1 MFHIT
6 RFPSRQVSY
15 IVSPM
20 ADMVRAVVQTG
31 ARQMELREFPRPV
44 ISGGGP
50 GGGADGALLRVE
62 ACGIC
67 GSDVEQYK
75 GSMGTRGLPMIPG
88 HEPLGIIEEITPET
102 AARWGVSAGDRVAVE
117 ILIPCRSCD
126 LCLAGQYMQCKNRAG
141 SHGGYNPPER
151 GLGLYGGY
159 AEYMHLH
166 PNSIVHRMDPS
177 LPAEI
182 AVMYNPL
189 GAGVRWALQ
198 YGGVHLGSTV
208 AVLGAGQ
215 RGLAAI
221 LAAKYVGA
229 GLIIATGLARDARK
243 LELAKEFGAD
253 HVINVE
259 EEDTVARVRELT
271 GGDGVDVV
279 LDLTPHALSPII
291 DAIDAVRWGGTIVL
305 AGLKGRDDS
314 GPRKTAIPTDVLI
327 NKALT
332 VKGAFSVDA
341 AAYTDA
347 IKLIESG
354 KFPLEKMQTHKF
366 GLDDV
371 EHAIQ
376 LLAGEVPGADGIHVA
391 IMPGL

>member
-1 MFHIT
+1 
-6 RFPSRQVSY
+6 
-15 IVSPM
+15 
-20 ADMVRAVVQTG
+20 
-31 ARQMELREFPRPV
+31 
-44 ISGGGP
+44 
-50 GGGADGALLRVE
+50 
-62 ACGIC
+62 
-67 GSDVEQYK
+67 
-75 GSMGTRGLPMIPG
+75 
-88 HEPLGIIEEITPET
+88 
-102 AARWGVSAGDRVAVE
+102 VAVE

-126 LCLAGQYMQCKNRAG
+126 LCLAGQYMQCKNKAG

-166 PNSIVHRMDPS
+166 PDSIVHRVRGDI
-177 LPAEI
+177 PAEI

-198 YGGVHLGSTV
+198 YGGVHLGSSV
-208 AVLGAGQ
+208 LVLGAGQ

-221 LAAKYVGA
+221 LASKYVGA
-229 GLIIATGLARDARK
+229 GLIIATGLARDAKK
-243 LELAKEFGAD
+243 LELAREFGAD
-253 HVINVE
+253 YTINVD

-279 LDLTPHALSPII
+279 LDLTPMAQQPIL
-291 DAIDAVRWGGTIVL
+291 DAINAVRWGGVIVL
-305 AGLKGRDDS
+305 AGLKGHQDI
-314 GPRKTAIPTDVLI
+314 PIPTDLLI

-354 KFPLEKMQTHKF
+354 KFPLEKMQTHRF

-376 LLAGEVPGADGIHVA
+376 LLAGEIDGEDGIHVA
-391 IMPGL
+391 VMPAL

>member
-1 MFHIT
+1 
-6 RFPSRQVSY
+6 V
-15 IVSPM
+15 
-20 ADMVRAVVQTG
+20 ADKVRAVVQTG
-31 ARQMELREFPRPV
+31 ARQMETREYARPV
-44 ISGGGP
+44 LGG
-50 GGGADGALLRVE
+50 DTGALLRVE

-75 GSMGTRGLPMIPG
+75 GAMGARGLPMIPG
-88 HEPLGIIEEITPET
+88 HEPLGIIEEITDET
-102 AARWGVSAGDRVAVE
+102 AARWGVQAGDRVAVE
-117 ILIPCRSCD
+117 ILIPCRSCAR
-126 LCLAGQYMQCKNRAG
+126 CLAGNYMNCKNRVG
-141 SHGGYNPPER
+141 SHGGGNPPAR
-151 GLGLYGGY
+151 QGKLTGGY
-159 AEYMHLH
+159 AEYIDLH
-166 PNSIVHRMDPS
+166 PNSIVHPIQKDI
-177 LPAEI
+177 PAEI

-189 GAGVRWALQ
+189 GAGVRWALH

-208 AVLGAGQ
+208 LVLGAGQ

-221 LAAKYVGA
+221 LASRYVGA
-229 GLIIATGLARDARK
+229 GTIIATGLTRDAKK

-253 HVINVE
+253 VAINVE
-259 EEDTVARVRELT
+259 EENTVERVRELT
-271 GGDGVDVV
+271 GGEGVDVV
-279 LDLTPHALSPII
+279 LDLTPMALQPIQ
-291 DAIDAVRWGGTIVL
+291 DAVDAVRWGGTIVI
-305 AGLKGRDDS
+305 AGLKG
-314 GPRKTAIPTDVLI
+314 GRKVELSTDQLV

-341 AAYTDA
+341 AGYENA

-376 LLAGEVPGADGIHVA
+376 LLAGEVPGEDGIHVA

>member
-1 MFHIT
+1 
-6 RFPSRQVSY
+6 
-15 IVSPM
+15 M

-31 ARQMELREFPRPV
+31 PRQMEMREFPRPV
-44 ISGGGP
+44 IGP
-50 GGGADGALLRVE
+50 DDGALLRVE

-75 GSMGTRGLPMIPG
+75 GAMGTRGLPMIPG
-88 HEPLGIIEEITPET
+88 HEPLGIIEEIAPAT
-102 AARWGVSAGDRVAVE
+102 AARWGVNVGDRVAVE

-126 LCLAGQYMQCKNRAG
+126 LCLAGRYMQCKNRAG

-151 GLGLYGGY
+151 GLGLWGGY

-166 PNSIVHRMDPS
+166 PNSIVHPMRAD

-182 AVMYNPL
+182 AVMFNPL

-198 YGGVHLGSTV
+198 YGGVHLGSSV
-208 AVLGAGQ
+208 LVLGAGQ

-221 LAAKYVGA
+221 LASRYVGA
-229 GLIIATGLARDARK
+229 GLIIATGLARDAKK
-243 LELAKEFGAD
+243 LALAREFGAD
-253 HVINVE
+253 VTINVD
-259 EEDTVARVRELT
+259 EEDTVERVKELT

-279 LDLTPHALSPII
+279 L
-291 DAIDAVRWGGTIVL
+291 
-305 AGLKGRDDS
+305 AGLKGR
-314 GPRKTAIPTDVLI
+314 KEIPITTDTLI

-354 KFPLEKMQTHKF
+354 TFPLEKMQTHKY

-371 EHAIQ
+371 EHAIK
-376 LLAGEVPGADGIHVA
+376 LLAGEIPGEDGIHVA
-391 IMPGL
+391 VMPGL

>member
-1 MFHIT
+1 
-6 RFPSRQVSY
+6 
-15 IVSPM
+15 M

-31 ARQMELREFPRPV
+31 PRQMEMREFPRPV
-44 ISGGGP
+44 IA
-50 GGGADGALLRVE
+50 GAEDGALLRVE

-75 GSMGTRGLPMIPG
+75 GSMGGRGLPMIPG
-88 HEPLGIIEEITPET
+88 HEPLGVIEEIAPAT
-102 AARWGVSAGDRVAVE
+102 AARWGVSVGDRVAVE

-126 LCLAGQYMQCKNRAG
+126 LCLAGQYMQCKSRPG

-166 PNSIVHRMDPS
+166 PNSIVHPVSAD

-198 YGGVHLGSTV
+198 YGGVHLGSSV
-208 AVLGAGQ
+208 LVLGAGQ

-221 LAAKYVGA
+221 LASKYVGA
-229 GLIIATGLARDARK
+229 GLIIATGLTRDARK
-243 LELAKEFGAD
+243 LELAREFGAD
-253 HVINVE
+253 ATINVE
-259 EEDTVARVRELT
+259 EEDTVTRVRELT

-279 LDLTPHALSPII
+279 LDLTPHALSPILH
-291 DAIDAVRWGGTIVL
+291 AIDAVRWGGTIVL
-305 AGLKGRDDS
+305 AGLKGRDEN
-314 GPRKTAIPTDVLI
+314 GPRTTAIPTDMLI

-341 AAYTDA
+341 AAYMDA
-347 IKLIESG
+347 IRLIESG
-354 KFPLEKMQTHKF
+354 KFPLQKMQTHKF
-366 GLDDV
+366 GLDNV

-376 LLAGEVPGADGIHVA
+376 LLAGEVPGEGGIHVA

>member
-1 MFHIT
+1 
-6 RFPSRQVSY
+6 
-15 IVSPM
+15 M

-31 ARQMELREFPRPV
+31 PRQMEMREYPRPV
-44 ISGGGP
+44 IGP
-50 GGGADGALLRVE
+50 DDGALLRVE

-75 GSMGTRGLPMIPG
+75 GAMGTRGLPMIPG
-88 HEPLGIIEEITPET
+88 HEPLGIIEEISES
-102 AARWGVSAGDRVAVE
+102 ASRRWGVSAGDRVAVE

-126 LCLAGQYMQCKNRAG
+126 RCLAGRYMNCKNRIG
-141 SHGGYNPPER
+141 SHGGFNPPER
-151 GLGLYGGY
+151 ANVLSGGY

-166 PNSIVHRMDPS
+166 PNSIVHPMRNDI
-177 LPAEI
+177 PAEI

-189 GAGVRWALQ
+189 GAGVRWALE
-198 YGGVHLGSTV
+198 YGGVHLGSSV
-208 AVLGAGQ
+208 LVLGAGQ
-215 RGLAAI
+215 RGLAAV
-221 LAAKYVGA
+221 LASRYVGA
-229 GLIIATGLARDARK
+229 GLIIATGLSRDAKK
-243 LELAKEFGAD
+243 LELAREFGAD

-279 LDLTPHALSPII
+279 LDLTPMAQQPIL
-291 DAIDAVRWGGTIVL
+291 DAINAVSWGGTIVL
-305 AGLKGRDDS
+305 AGLKGHKDI
-314 GPRKTAIPTDVLI
+314 PVPTDMLI

-341 AAYTDA
+341 NGYTNA
-347 IKLIESG
+347 IRLIESG

-371 EHAIQ
+371 EHAIR
-376 LLAGEVPGADGIHVA
+376 LLAGELPGEDGIHVA
-391 IMPGL
+391 VMPGL

>member
-1 MFHIT
+1 
-6 RFPSRQVSY
+6 
-15 IVSPM
+15 M

-31 ARQMELREFPRPV
+31 PRQMEMREYPRPV
-44 ISGGGP
+44 LGP
-50 GGGADGALLRVE
+50 TTGAVLRVE

-75 GSMGTRGLPMIPG
+75 GAMGTRGLPMIPG
-88 HEPLGIIEEITPET
+88 HEPLGIIEEITDET
-102 AARWGVSAGDRVAVE
+102 AARWGVQAGDRVAVE
-117 ILIPCRSCD
+117 ILIPCRSCNR
-126 LCLAGQYMQCKNRAG
+126 CLAGNYMNCRNRIG
-141 SHGGYNPPER
+141 SHGGGNPPER
-151 GLGLYGGY
+151 HDRLTGGY
-159 AEYMHLH
+159 AEYMDLH
-166 PNSIVHRMDPS
+166 PNSIVHPIRNDI
-177 LPAEI
+177 PAEI

-198 YGGVHLGSTV
+198 YGGVHLGSSV
-208 AVLGAGQ
+208 LVLGAGQ

-221 LAAKYVGA
+221 LASKYVGA
-229 GLIIATGLARDARK
+229 GLIIATGLGRDAKK

-253 HVINVE
+253 HTINVD
-259 EEDTVARVRELT
+259 EEDTVERVKELT

-279 LDLTPHALSPII
+279 LDLTPMAQQPVR
-291 DAIDAVRWGGTIVL
+291 DAINAVRWGGTIVL
-305 AGLKGRDDS
+305 AGLKGHQE
-314 GPRKTAIPTDVLI
+314 IPVTTDMLI

-354 KFPLEKMQTHKF
+354 KFPLEKMQTHRY

-371 EHAIQ
+371 EHAIR
-376 LLAGEVPGADGIHVA
+376 LLAGEVPGEDGIHVA
-391 IMPGL
+391 VMPGL

>member
-1 MFHIT
+1 
-6 RFPSRQVSY
+6 
-15 IVSPM
+15 M
-20 ADMVRAVVQTG
+20 ADMIRAVVQTG
-31 ARQMELREFPRPV
+31 PRQMEMREFPRPV
-44 ISGGGP
+44 IGP
-50 GGGADGALLRVE
+50 EDGALLRVE

-75 GSMGTRGLPMIPG
+75 GAMGARGLPMVPG
-88 HEPLGIIEEITPET
+88 HEPLGIIEEIAPAT
-102 AARWGVSAGDRVAVE
+102 ARRWGVSEGDRVAVE

-126 LCLAGQYMQCKNRAG
+126 LCLAGRYMQCKNRAG

-151 GLGLYGGY
+151 GLGLWGGY

-166 PNSIVHRMDPS
+166 PNSIVHRVRNDI
-177 LPAEI
+177 PAEI

-198 YGGVHLGSTV
+198 YGEVGLGTSV
-208 AVLGAGQ
+208 LVLGAGQ
-215 RGLAAI
+215 RGLSAI
-221 LAAKYVGA
+221 LAARYAGA
-229 GLIIATGLARDARK
+229 GTIIATGLTRDAKK
-243 LELAKEFGAD
+243 LELAKAFGAD
-253 HVINVE
+253 VTINVE
-259 EEDTVARVRELT
+259 EEDTVERVAELT

-279 LDLTPHALSPII
+279 LDLTPMAHQPIR
-291 DAIDAVRWGGTIVL
+291 DAINAVRWGGIVVL
-305 AGLKGRDDS
+305 AGLKGQ
-314 GPRKTAIPTDVLI
+314 KIVELQTDLLI

-341 AAYTDA
+341 KSYTDA
-347 IKLIESG
+347 ITLIESG
-354 KFPLEKMQTHKF
+354 KFPLERMQTHRF

-376 LLAGEVPGADGIHVA
+376 LLAGEVPGEDAIHVA

>member
-1 MFHIT
+1 
-6 RFPSRQVSY
+6 
-15 IVSPM
+15 M

-31 ARQMELREFPRPV
+31 ARQMELHEFPRPV
-44 ISGGGP
+44 IGDGGV
-50 GGGADGALLRVE
+50 GGEGALLRVE

-75 GSMGTRGLPMIPG
+75 GAMGSRGLPMVPG
-88 HEPLGIIEEITPET
+88 HEPLGIIEEITPQT
-102 AARWGVSAGDRVAVE
+102 AARWGVAPGDRVAVE

-126 LCLAGQYMQCKNRAG
+126 LCLAGQYMQCKAKVG
-141 SHGGYNPPER
+141 THGGYNPPER

-166 PNSIVHRMDPS
+166 PNSIVHPVRKD

-182 AVMYNPL
+182 AVMFNPL

-198 YGGVHLGSTV
+198 YGGVHLGSSV
-208 AVLGAGQ
+208 LVLGAGQ

-221 LAAKYVGA
+221 LASKYVGA
-229 GLIIATGLARDARK
+229 ELIIATGLARDAKK
-243 LELAKEFGAD
+243 LALAREFGAD
-253 HVINVE
+253 VTINVE

-279 LDLTPHALSPII
+279 LDLTPIALSPVL
-291 DAIDAVRWGGTIVL
+291 DAVNAVRWGGTIVL
-305 AGLKGRDDS
+305 AGLKGRCDD
-314 GPRKTAIPTDVLI
+314 GPRAVSLPTDMLI

-332 VKGAFSVDA
+332 VRGAFSVDA
-341 AAYTDA
+341 AAYMDA
-347 IKLIESG
+347 IRLIESG

-371 EHAIQ
+371 EHAIR
-376 LLAGEVPGADGIHVA
+376 LLAGEVPGEDGIHVA

>member
-1 MFHIT
+1 
-6 RFPSRQVSY
+6 
-15 IVSPM
+15 M

-31 ARQMELREFPRPV
+31 PRQMEIREFPRPV
-44 ISGGGP
+44 IGP
-50 GGGADGALLRVE
+50 EDGALFRVE

-75 GSMGTRGLPMIPG
+75 GSMGGRGLPMVPG
-88 HEPLGIIEEITPET
+88 HEPLGIIEEISDAT
-102 AARWGVSAGDRVAVE
+102 AKRWDVQVGDRVAVE
-117 ILIPCRSCD
+117 ILIPCRSCER
-126 LCLAGQYMQCKNRAG
+126 CLAGNYMNCRNRPG

-151 GLGLYGGY
+151 GLGLWGGY
-159 AEYMHLH
+159 SEYMHLH
-166 PNSIVHRMDPS
+166 PNSIVHPIRNDI
-177 LPAEI
+177 PAEI

-208 AVLGAGQ
+208 LVLGAGQ
-215 RGLAAI
+215 RGLSAV
-221 LAAKYVGA
+221 LASRYVGA
-229 GLIIATGLARDARK
+229 GTIIATGLTRDAKK
-243 LELAKEFGAD
+243 LQLAKEFGAD
-253 HVINVE
+253 FTINVE
-259 EEDTVARVRELT
+259 ETDTVERVKEIT

-279 LDLTPHALSPII
+279 LDVTPMAHQPVR

-305 AGLKGRDDS
+305 AGLKGGKPMELS
-314 GPRKTAIPTDVLI
+314 TDMLI

-341 AAYTDA
+341 AGYTDA

-354 KFPLEKMQTHKF
+354 KFPLDKMQTHKF

-371 EHAIQ
+371 EHAIR
-376 LLAGEVPGADGIHVA
+376 LLAGEVPGEDGIHVA